1 LKTSIA
7 VFRAGAV
14 QHFAFLRSPESTVR
28 ILPTIAL
35 LTLTALP
42 AAAAPAMQPGLY
54 EISMQMAMKNTP
66 MRMPV
71 ATFRHCI
78 TAKDIAD
85 GNAYASSENSK
96 DCTIGNLRQSGSAVS
111 YDFACAME
119 DSGRMVGRSSGTRH
133 ASGYDIVMSGRFVPA
148 TEGLSEFS
156 QNLRARRLGACK

>member
-1 LKTSIA
+1 M
-7 VFRAGAV
+7 
-14 QHFAFLRSPESTVR
+14 R

-35 LTLTALP
+35 LALTALP

-54 EISMQMAMKNTP
+54 EISMQMVMKDMP
-66 MRMPV
+66 MQMPV

-96 DCTIGNLRQSGSAVS
+96 DCTIGKLRQNGGAVS

-119 DSGRMVGRSSGTRH
+119 GGGRMVGRSSGASH

-148 TEGLSEFS
+148 MEGMSEFS